1 MSGADEDDAER
12 DGRDRDDEP
21 RPNREKKPE
30 DRVGYRRP
38 PRSGQFRKGQSG
50 NPRGRPRKPRATPKL
65 EPARFPTSEVLRA
78 EAKRTI
84 AVNDAKGR
92 QELTT
97 TEAVVRALG
106 LAAMR
111 GGVLAQRTYLEH
123 QKAEDERLHAESKE
137 RFAFWTEYCE
147 TQRHRLE
154 AARAAGQPEPELVP
168 HPDDIV
174 LDPWSLIVRFLGA
187 FDDESREAEG
197 YAEVLYRLCFE
208 MAIYLDEGNTLPS
221 EEHPDGRIGFYM
233 ALHLYAAMHLPPRLR
248 SRGDLLSEEDE
259 LVRRADM
266 RAWGDA
272 LEVRCAE
279 AKIPFVRWQRKQ
291 RMPTLPIPKFVTQAT
306 EPRRRRRRR
315 SNGTA

>member
-12 DGRDRDDEP
+12 DGRDRGD
-21 RPNREKKPE
+21 RARQREESKSE

-38 PRSGQFRKGQSG
+38 PKSGQFRKGQSG
-50 NPRGRPRKPRATPKL
+50 NPRGRPRKPRAAPKL

-78 EAKRTI
+78 EAARVI
-84 AVNDAKGR
+84 AINDAKGR

-123 QKAEDERLHAESKE
+123 QKAEDERLHAERQASY
-137 RFAFWTEYCE
+137 AFWTEYCA
-147 TQRHRLE
+147 TQRHRLA
-154 AARAAGQPEPELVP
+154 AARAAGQPDPELVP

-174 LDPWSLIVRFLGA
+174 LDPWSLAVQFLGA
-187 FDDESREAEG
+187 VDDESREAER

-208 MAIYLDEGNTLPS
+208 MAVYLDEGNTLPS
-221 EEHPDGRIGFYM
+221 EEHPEGRLGFYM
-233 ALHLYAAMHLPPRLR
+233 AMHMYAAMHLPPRLR
-248 SRGDLLSEEDE
+248 LAHEVLADQVE
-259 LVRRADM
+259 LNCRVGTS
-266 RAWGDA
+266 AWGDA
-272 LEVRCAE
+272 LEARCAE
-279 AKIPFVRWQRKQ
+279 GKIPFVRWQRKQ
-291 RMPTLPIPKFVTQAT
+291 RMPTRPIPKFVTQAT

-315 SNGTA
+315 